1 VSVLVGERTRVIVQ
15 GVGREGRF
23 HAGQMRKYGTNVVA
37 GVKPGGGGTTVDELP
52 IYDSVSDAV
61 AATEANASIVFV
73 PAPAAADAILEALDA
88 ELDLVVAIT
97 EWIPVHDML
106 RVASVL
112 SRTATTLV
120 GPNCPGV
127 ISPGQG
133 KVGILP
139 PDSFSPGSVGFV
151 SRSGTLTYEIAD
163 LLSREGFGQSTCI
176 GIGGDPIIGLPM
188 PKAVQRLNEDPD
200 TRALVIVGEIGGT
213 DEEETAAY
221 LRAFGTKPAVAFI
234 AGLSAPPGKRMG
246 HAGAIVTGGQG
257 TAASKIEAF
266 RAAGIPVAT
275 RPSEIPR
282 LLRKQ
287 IR

>member
-1 VSVLVGERTRVIVQ
+1 MSVLVTERTRVIVQ

-23 HAGQMRKYGTNVVA
+23 HAGQMRAYGTKVVA
-37 GVKPGGGGTTVDELP
+37 GVKPGVGGTTIDELP
-52 IYDSVSDAV
+52 IYDTVGAAV
-61 AATEANASIVFV
+61 EATGANASVVFV

-88 ELDLVVAIT
+88 ELDLVIAIT
-97 EWIPVHDML
+97 EWIPLHDML

-112 SRTATTLV
+112 ARTSTTLV

-127 ISPGQG
+127 ISPGKG

-139 PDSFSPGSVGFV
+139 IDSFSPGSVGFV

-176 GIGGDPIIGLPM
+176 GIGGDPVIGLPM
-188 PKAVQRLNEDPD
+188 PKAVQLLNEDPD

-213 DEEETAAY
+213 DEEDTAAY
-221 LRAFGTKPAVAFI
+221 LRAQGKKPAVAFI

-246 HAGAIVTGGQG
+246 HAGAIVSGGQG

-275 RPSEIPR
+275 RPSEIPQ
-282 LLRKQ
+282 LLREQ
-287 IR
+287 FS

>member
-1 VSVLVGERTRVIVQ
+1 MSVLVSERTRVIVQ

-37 GVKPGGGGTTVDELP
+37 GVKPGAGGTAIDDLPMFDTVRAA
-52 IYDSVSDAV
+52 VDA
-61 AATEANASIVFV
+61 TDANASIVFV

-88 ELDLVVAIT
+88 ELELIVAIT

-112 SRTATTLV
+112 ARTSSTLV

-127 ISPGQG
+127 ISPGKG

-139 PDSFSPGSVGFV
+139 VDSFSPGSVGFV

-176 GIGGDPIIGLPM
+176 GIGGDPVIGLPM
-188 PKAVQRLNEDPD
+188 PKAVQLLNEDRD

-213 DEEETAAY
+213 DEEDTAAY
-221 LRAFGTKPAVAFI
+221 LRAHGAKPAVAFI
-234 AGLSAPPGKRMG
+234 AGRSAPPGKRMG

-266 RAAGIPVAT
+266 RAAGIPVAA
-275 RPSEIPR
+275 RPSEIPH
-282 LLRKQ
+282 LLREQ
-287 IR
+287 LS